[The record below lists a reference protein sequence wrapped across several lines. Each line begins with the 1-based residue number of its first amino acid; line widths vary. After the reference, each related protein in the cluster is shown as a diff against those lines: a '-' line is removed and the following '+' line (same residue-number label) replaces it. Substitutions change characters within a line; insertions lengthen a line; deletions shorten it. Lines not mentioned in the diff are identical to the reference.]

1 MLLGKNYKI
10 ESDDLQVTLFERKV
24 RSGKP
29 SRFGRKVKPENIGK
43 EYWIPLGYYS
53 NIRNALRG
61 FINMELLKT
70 GLKDVGII
78 LDKIE
83 ELYKLIESITPETYI
98 DIPPKTLSDKGSQEI
113 KE

>member
-70 GLKDVGII
+70 GLKDVEII
-78 LDKIE
+78 LDKFE
-83 ELYKLIESITPETYI
+83 ELYKLIESVTPETRLETSPT
-98 DIPPKTLSDKGSQEI
+98 DSSNECSI
-113 KE
+113 KEI